1 MITNGTNCLV
11 VAAVDTGTLANVLA
25 QAKAQQIPV
34 IAYDRL
40 LMDTDGVSCYVTF
53 DNKRVGNLM
62 GKYVENTLGLAEGKG
77 PYNIEFFAGSPD
89 DNNAHLV
96 NEGAFEVLQPYLDKG
111 QLVCPSGQTSFDS
124 ICTLRWSQ
132 EIAQR
137 RMEDLIAGYYTDGKK
152 LDAVGWEIWAWV
164 SSRWSKSPRL
174 WPRMWNFSSL
184 NDEESNTLLEL
195 MLKLKGRGIT
205 CIMISH
211 KLHEISRVADKVTV
225 IRDGKTI
232 ETVSREHGAEIDEK
246 HIINGMVGRDLTN
259 IFPERHVGIGEKIFE
274 VKDWTVFDEAEPSRK
289 RINRVSFHVC
299 RGEVVGFAGLMGAGR
314 SELMMSIFGH
324 SYGYNSS
331 GHIYKDGREIRIA
344 DVKSAIDHKI
354 AYVPEDR
361 KTYGL
366 VLIRNIRWNMTLASL
381 AKCFSKK
388 NVIQEEEE
396 IHAADDYRS
405 RLNIKSSSV
414 NQLAENLSG
423 GNQQKVVLAKW
434 MQTEP
439 DVLILDEPTR
449 GIDVGAKYEIY
460 TIINQLAEQGK
471 AILVVSSE
479 MPELLGLCD
488 RLYVLNEG
496 EIAGEL
502 PKEKMDQE
510 VIMKIIMDHAAGR
523 VREK

>member
-1 MITNGTNCLV
+1 MTEDIILEMRHIVKEFPGVRALNDVNLV
-11 VAAVDTGTLANVLA
+11 VKRGEIHALCGENGAGKSTMMNILSGVYPYGTYSGDVVYNGEVCRFRHIRESEEKGIVIIHQELALIPLLTIAENIFVGNVLGNENLSLKGTVIDWDKTRRRA
-25 QAKAQQIPV
+25 AELLESIGMHENVNRRVGDLGMGQQQMVEIAKALAKDV
-34 IAYDRL
+34 EL
-40 LMDTDGVSCYVTF
+40 L
-53 DNKRVGNLM
+53 
-62 GKYVENTLGLAEGKG
+62 
-77 PYNIEFFAGSPD
+77 I
-89 DNNAHLV
+89 
-96 NEGAFEVLQPYLDKG
+96 LDE
-111 QLVCPSGQTSFDS
+111 PT
-124 ICTLRWSQ
+124 
-132 EIAQR
+132 
-137 RMEDLIAGYYTDGKK
+137 
-152 LDAVGWEIWAWV
+152 
-164 SSRWSKSPRL
+164 
-174 WPRMWNFSSL
+174 SSL

-232 ETVSREHGAEIDEK
+232 ETVSREHGAEIDENR
-246 HIINGMVGRDLTN
+246 IINGMVGRDLTN